1 MNAWL
6 TWLKMLLVAIVFL
19 AAGSTMLWAALGEG
33 ANSIVADQQ
42 EMGGEIKTI
51 PNADYTINEI
61 TTRSGTLVREYVSP
75 DGRVF
80 AVSWRGPTA
89 PDLASLLGSYF
100 QQIQAAAADQR
111 PGLSGSTTVTAG
123 DVVFHSGGHMRSI
136 WGRAVV
142 PSLVP
147 EGVNEAELK

>member
-19 AAGSTMLWAALGEG
+19 AAGSTAVWAALGEG
-33 ANSIVADQQ
+33 ANSIVTDQQ
-42 EMGGEIKTI
+42 EMGGKIKTI
-51 PNADYTINEI
+51 PQPDYTINEI
-61 TTRSGTLVREYVSP
+61 TTRSGILVREYVSF

-89 PDLASLLGSYF
+89 PDLANLLGSYF
-100 QQIQAAAADQR
+100 QQIQAAAAR
-111 PGLSGSTTVTAG
+111 EPASSGPRTVTVG
-123 DVVFHSGGHMRSI
+123 DVIFHSGGHMRSF

-142 PSLVP
+142 SSL
-147 EGVNEAELK
+147 

>member
-6 TWLKMLLVAIVFL
+6 TWLKMLIVVVAFL
-19 AAGSTMLWAALGEG
+19 AASSTAVWATLGEG
-33 ANSIVADQQ
+33 ADSIVADQQ
-42 EMGGEIKTI
+42 EMGGTIKTI
-51 PNADYTINEI
+51 PNPDYTINEI
-61 TTRSGTLVREYVSP
+61 TMPSGTLVREYVSP

-80 AVSWRGPTA
+80 GVSWRGPTK
-89 PDLASLLGSYF
+89 PNLADLLGSYF
-100 QQIQAAAADQR
+100 QQIQAAAAAQK
-111 PGLSGSTTVTAG
+111 PGLSKYRTVTAN
-123 DVVFHSGGHMRSI
+123 DVIFHSGGHMRNF

>member
-6 TWLKMLLVAIVFL
+6 TWLKLLLAAVAFL
-19 AAGSTMLWAALGEG
+19 AASSTAVWAVLGEG
-33 ANSIVADQQ
+33 ADSIVADQQ
-42 EMGGEIKTI
+42 EMGGTIKTV
-51 PNADYTINEI
+51 PNSDYTINEI
-61 TTRSGTLVREYVSP
+61 TTPSGTVVREYVSP

-80 AVSWRGPTA
+80 AVSWRGPA
-89 PDLASLLGSYF
+89 KPNLADLLGSYF
-100 QQIQAAAADQR
+100 QQIQAAAAAQK
-111 PGLSGSTTVTAG
+111 PELSGPRTVTAS
-123 DVVFHSGGHMRSI
+123 DVKFHSGGHIRNF

>member
-1 MNAWL
+1 MMDQEDRNDATLLFQPPAFRLSYRSYVRTWRMNAWL

-100 QQIQAAAADQR
+100 QQ
-111 PGLSGSTTVTAG
+111 
-123 DVVFHSGGHMRSI
+123 
-136 WGRAVV
+136 
-142 PSLVP
+142 
-147 EGVNEAELK
+147 